1 MVNLHAKYAQEG
13 FDIVAFPTDEF
24 GGQELRTNQEI
35 KDFVARCLTRDVN
48 ARPKAESLLSEHPLP
63 NCANIDQLWRLRKL
77 DSLARFIPPLVPPSN
92 NSLLSH
98 GRFLSWTIIA

>member
-35 KDFVARCLTRDVN
+35 KDFVANYGVEFTMMDKTKVNPPGESERLQLLEERLQGLRRQHVSGHTR
-48 ARPKAESLLSEHPLP
+48 AERRRGG
-63 NCANIDQLWRLRKL
+63 D
-77 DSLARFIPPLVPPSN
+77 
-92 NSLLSH
+92 
-98 GRFLSWTIIA
+98 

>member
-35 KDFVARCLTRDVN
+35 KDFVAKYGVEFTMMDKTKVNPPGESDVFN
-48 ARPKAESLLSEHPLP
+48 FLKSG
-63 NCANIDQLWRLRKL
+63 CADCGGNITW
-77 DSLARFIPPLVPPSN
+77 
-92 NSLLSH
+92 
-98 GRFLSWTIIA
+98 